1 MVDRIGYHQVLRRV
15 PAGAAIAFVLALASP
30 VSADPPAYIA
40 KPSATASA
48 PAAPVPSVDVPSAKP
63 ATATADPA
71 ATPAKPKKKAKK
83 KVAKKKTSSTA
94 TADAVAKPKT
104 GAVAK
109 KAGARGENWPGL
121 ETPSIFGTIFD
132 PAPTAAAATAS
143 GDEEQAAAAT
153 GETKQ
158 KNSSAPADEDQLKEE
173 EPSSLG
179 WSLFGSGEPDL
190 GQDLAL
196 GRPTLSPANVEPL
209 KKAIARYEAI
219 NAAGGWPTVPRM
231 QMGPGTS
238 GEAVAVLRKRLE
250 IEGDLGKGG
259 FFGDSTFDG
268 SMEEAVRRFQTRN
281 GLIPTGDLLDNSLA
295 KNGTRTLN
303 ALNVPASSRLKQL
316 KANLTRIQSFAK
328 TAKQRYVMV
337 NIPAQEIEAVDGG
350 KVDLRLVGVVGKPDR
365 PSPLLT
371 SAINQLKFNPDWTVP
386 PTVLKEDLVPKGREL
401 ARKNQS
407 VLVKYE
413 IDAFDGSGRKLDPD
427 KINWSSDAV
436 LGYRYVQKPG
446 EDNPLGFVKIDF
458 PSPHSVYMH
467 DTPSP
472 RLFEKTYRAASS
484 GCIRVQHVERLAAW
498 LLRDNGWGLQRVVSM
513 KENGKSENVSLKKS
527 VPLYWVY
534 ITAWATDDGTVHFRR
549 DLYKKDASLG
559 VDQLASTY

>member
-1 MVDRIGYHQVLRRV
+1 MVDRIGYHQVLRRLS
-15 PAGAAIAFVLALASP
+15 AGAAVALVLALAGP

-40 KPSATASA
+40 KPSTTAAA
-48 PAAPVPSVDVPSAKP
+48 PSLPVPSVDVPSAKP
-63 ATATADPA
+63 ATAAADLAA
-71 ATPAKPKKKAKK
+71 ATAKPKKKAKK
-83 KVAKKKTSSTA
+83 KVAKKKSDA
-94 TADAVAKPKT
+94 AVADAVAKPKSE
-104 GAVAK
+104 AVAK

-132 PAPTAAAATAS
+132 PAPTAAAAT
-143 GDEEQAAAAT
+143 EQAASAT

-158 KNSSAPADEDQLKEE
+158 KNSSAPADEDQLKED

-179 WSLFGSGEPDL
+179 WSLFGNGEPDL

-209 KKAIARYEAI
+209 QKAIARYEAI
-219 NAAGGWPTVPRM
+219 NAAGGWPTVPRV
-231 QMGPGTS
+231 QMGPGTTD
-238 GEAVAVLRKRLE
+238 EAVAILRKRLE

-259 FFGDSTFDG
+259 FFGDSSFDG
-268 SMEEAVRRFQTRN
+268 AMEEAVRHFQARN

-295 KNGTRTLN
+295 KNGTRTIN

-365 PSPLLT
+365 PSPLLN

-386 PTVLKEDLVPKGREL
+386 PTVLKEDLVPKGRDM
-401 ARKNQS
+401 ARKSQD

-413 IDAFDGSGRKLDPD
+413 IDAYDGSGRKLDSS

-436 LGYRYVQKPG
+436 LGYRYVQRPG
-446 EDNPLGFVKIDF
+446 VDNPLGFVKIDF

-498 LLRDNGWGLQRVVSM
+498 LLRDNGWGLQQVMSM